1 MFQNNVTFLKEIK
14 FFFEGA
20 QNLACIVIHFLSDSL
35 RADTWF
41 SDIEH
46 PLTSRISTCLKVPVG
61 NGGSGIGNK
70 KFLMPR

>member
-1 MFQNNVTFLKEIK
+1 MHSLV
-14 FFFEGA
+14 
-20 QNLACIVIHFLSDSL
+20 HFLSDSL

-70 KFLMPR
+70 KVLDAQVK